1 MNNISV
7 LFFCVLG
14 YNLYMNDTR
23 SKDSGTDQF
32 SAAAIIYVSAVY
44 ALHPL
49 IMHKGY
55 FDITEAKA
63 AFYTGITAA
72 YILSLVMLAVCGER
86 IYFSKPGK
94 AVTCLWIYFAVYT
107 VSSLAFGNGREVFI
121 AADNRYQGIG
131 MTLLYAVSVYLISKS
146 YIWKDRR
153 SGFVFY
159 SAAAA
164 LLINGIFGIM
174 NYYGVDPFGLYRH
187 MSVFESRKFF
197 SGIGN
202 VDFISAYLS
211 LFIPVFVF
219 ITVSEFKELKRWEKT
234 LYITACIIGFAALP
248 ISSSSVYIGLGCSA
262 ILFPLLSVKLKTGRC
277 PRIYTVILV
286 ILLIVF
292 LAALVL
298 YNTAFREA
306 GGIAGKYLVIDS
318 DWGSDRGK
326 IWAHV
331 LNMFREFAPLQKLI
345 GGGSGCIA
353 AYDKN
358 LRIFP
363 DAILDS
369 AHNEYLNILVNSG
382 ILGLTA
388 CLGFLL
394 FCILKALKSQNAYKY
409 ALLLGMLSY
418 MAQAAVNIAQPMTT
432 PLFVTAAALI
442 TAEDH

>member
-1 MNNISV
+1 MNNI
-7 LFFCVLG
+7 
-14 YNLYMNDTR
+14 R
-23 SKDSGTDQF
+23 SQKSATDCYTV
-32 SAAAIIYVSAVY
+32 AALLYVSAVF

-49 IMHKGY
+49 IMHNGY

-63 AFYTGITAA
+63 AFYTGITAI

-86 IYFSKPGK
+86 IHFSKPGI

-131 MTLLYAVSVYLISKS
+131 MTLLYALSVYLISNS
-146 YIWKDRR
+146 CIWKDSR
-153 SGFVFY
+153 SGSVFY
-159 SAAAA
+159 YAAAA
-164 LLINGIFGIM
+164 LLVNGIFGIM
-174 NYYGVDPFGLYRH
+174 NYHGIDPFGLYRH

-202 VDFISAYLS
+202 VDFISAYFS
-211 LFIPVFVF
+211 LFIPALVF
-219 ITVSEFKELKRWEKT
+219 ITVSKFKELKRWEKT
-234 LYITACIIGFAALP
+234 LYIAACIAGIAALP
-248 ISSSSVYIGLGCSA
+248 TASSSVYIGLGSSA

-292 LAALVL
+292 LAAFVL
-298 YNTAFREA
+298 FNTAYREA

-331 LNMFREFAPLQKLI
+331 FNMFREFA
-345 GGGSGCIA
+345 
-353 AYDKN
+353 
-358 LRIFP
+358 RIFP

-382 ILGLTA
+382 ILGLAA
-388 CLGFLL
+388 CLGFLI
-394 FCILKALKSQNAYKY
+394 FCILNALKSQNAYKY
-409 ALLLGMLSY
+409 ALLLGVLSY

>member
-1 MNNISV
+1 MNNI
-7 LFFCVLG
+7 
-14 YNLYMNDTR
+14 R
-23 SKDSGTDQF
+23 SQKSATDCYTV
-32 SAAAIIYVSAVY
+32 AALLYVSAVF

-49 IMHKGY
+49 IMHNGY

-63 AFYTGITAA
+63 AFYTGITAI

-86 IYFSKPGK
+86 IHFSKPGI

-107 VSSLAFGNGREVFI
+107 VSSLALGNGREVFI

-131 MTLLYAVSVYLISKS
+131 MTLLYALSVYLISNS
-146 YIWKDRR
+146 CIWKDSR
-153 SGFVFY
+153 SG
-159 SAAAA
+159 
-164 LLINGIFGIM
+164 
-174 NYYGVDPFGLYRH
+174 
-187 MSVFESRKFF
+187 SVFF

-202 VDFISAYLS
+202 VDFISAYFS
-211 LFIPVFVF
+211 LFIPALVF
-219 ITVSEFKELKRWEKT
+219 ITASKFKELKRWEKT
-234 LYITACIIGFAALP
+234 LYIAACIAGIAALP
-248 ISSSSVYIGLGCSA
+248 TASSSVYIGLGSSA

-292 LAALVL
+292 LAAFVL
-298 YNTAFREA
+298 FNTAYREA

-331 LNMFREFAPLQKLI
+331 FNMFREFTPLRKLI

-353 AYDKN
+353 AYDKD

-388 CLGFLL
+388 CFGFLI
-394 FCILKALKSQNAYKY
+394 FSILNALKSQNAYKY

-442 TAEDH
+442 AAEDH

>member
-1 MNNISV
+1 M
-7 LFFCVLG
+7 
-14 YNLYMNDTR
+14 
-23 SKDSGTDQF
+23 
-32 SAAAIIYVSAVY
+32 
-44 ALHPL
+44 
-49 IMHKGY
+49 
-55 FDITEAKA
+55 
-63 AFYTGITAA
+63 
-72 YILSLVMLAVCGER
+72 
-86 IYFSKPGK
+86 
-94 AVTCLWIYFAVYT
+94 
-107 VSSLAFGNGREVFI
+107 
-121 AADNRYQGIG
+121 
-131 MTLLYAVSVYLISKS
+131 
-146 YIWKDRR
+146 
-153 SGFVFY
+153 
-159 SAAAA
+159 
-164 LLINGIFGIM
+164 
-174 NYYGVDPFGLYRH
+174 
-187 MSVFESRKFF
+187 
-197 SGIGN
+197 
-202 VDFISAYLS
+202 
-211 LFIPVFVF
+211 
-219 ITVSEFKELKRWEKT
+219 KRWEKT

-298 YNTAFREA
+298 FNTACRGA

-326 IWAHV
+326 IWVHV
-331 LNMFREFAPLQKLI
+331 LNMFREFTPLRKLI

-409 ALLLGMLSY
+409 SLLLGMLSY

>member
-1 MNNISV
+1 MNNI
-7 LFFCVLG
+7 
-14 YNLYMNDTR
+14 R
-23 SKDSGTDQF
+23 SQNSATDCYTV
-32 SAAAIIYVSAVY
+32 AALLYVSAVF

-49 IMHKGY
+49 IMHNGY

-63 AFYTGITAA
+63 AFYTGITAT

-86 IYFSKPGK
+86 IHFSKPGI

-131 MTLLYAVSVYLISKS
+131 MTLLYAFSVYLISKS
-146 YIWKDRR
+146 YIWKDTR
-153 SGFVFY
+153 SEFVFY

-164 LLINGIFGIM
+164 LLVNGIFGIM
-174 NYYGVDPFGLYRH
+174 NYHGIDLFGLYRH

-202 VDFISAYLS
+202 VDFISAYFS
-211 LFIPVFVF
+211 LFIPALVF
-219 ITVSEFKELKRWEKT
+219 ITVSKFKELKRWEKT
-234 LYITACIIGFAALP
+234 LYITACFAAIAALP
-248 ISSSSVYIGLGCSA
+248 AASSSVYIGLGCSA
-262 ILFPLLSVKLKTGRC
+262 ILFPLLSVKLKTGHC
-277 PRIYTVILV
+277 PRLYTVILV

-292 LAALVL
+292 LAAFVL
-298 YNTAFREA
+298 FNTAYREA

-331 LNMFREFAPLQKLI
+331 FNMFREFAPLRKLI

-353 AYDKN
+353 AYDKD

-388 CLGFLL
+388 CFGFLI
-394 FCILKALKSQNAYKY
+394 FSILNALKSQNAYKY

-442 TAEDH
+442 AAEDH

>member
-1 MNNISV
+1 MNS
-7 LFFCVLG
+7 
-14 YNLYMNDTR
+14 TR
-23 SKDSGTDQF
+23 SKKTGADLF
-32 SAAAIIYVSAVY
+32 SAAAILYVSVVF

-49 IMHKGY
+49 IMHNGY

-63 AFYTGITAA
+63 AFYTGITAT

-86 IYFSKPGK
+86 ICFSKPGK
-94 AVTCLWIYFAVYT
+94 AVTYLWIYFAVYT
-107 VSSLAFGNGREVFI
+107 ASSLAFGNGREVFI
-121 AADNRYQGIG
+121 AADNRYHGIG
-131 MTLLYAVSVYLISKS
+131 MTLLYALSVYLLSKS

-174 NYYGVDPFGLYRH
+174 NYHGIDPFGLYRH

-202 VDFISAYLS
+202 VDFISAYFS
-211 LFIPVFVF
+211 LFIPALVF
-219 ITVSEFKELKRWEKT
+219 ITVSKFKELKSWEKT
-234 LYITACIIGFAALP
+234 LYITACFAGIAALP
-248 ISSSSVYIGLGCSA
+248 VSSSSVYIGLVCSA
-262 ILFPLLSVKLKTGRC
+262 ILFPLLSGKLKTGRC

-292 LAALVL
+292 LAAFVL
-298 YNTAFREA
+298 FNTAYREA
-306 GGIAGKYLVIDS
+306 GGNAGKYLVVDS

-331 LNMFREFAPLQKLI
+331 FNMFREFSPLRKLI

-353 AYDKN
+353 VYDKN

-382 ILGLTA
+382 ILGLAA
-388 CLGFLL
+388 CLGFL
-394 FCILKALKSQNAYKY
+394 FFSILNALKSQNAYKY
-409 ALLLGMLSY
+409 ALLLGVLSY

>member
-1 MNNISV
+1 MNNI
-7 LFFCVLG
+7 C
-14 YNLYMNDTR
+14 
-23 SKDSGTDQF
+23 SKKSATDCYTV
-32 SAAAIIYVSAVY
+32 AALLYVSAVF

-49 IMHKGY
+49 IMHNGY

-63 AFYTGITAA
+63 VFYTGITAA

-131 MTLLYAVSVYLISKS
+131 MTLLYAISVYLISKS
-146 YIWKDRR
+146 YIWEDRR
-153 SGFVFY
+153 SGSVFY
-159 SAAAA
+159 AAAAA
-164 LLINGIFGIM
+164 LLINGIFGIL
-174 NYYGVDPFGLYRH
+174 NYYGIDPFGLYRH

-202 VDFISAYLS
+202 VDFISAYFS
-211 LFIPVFVF
+211 LFIPALVF
-219 ITVSEFKELKRWEKT
+219 ITVSKFKELKRWEKT
-234 LYITACIIGFAALP
+234 LYVTACFAGIAALP
-248 ISSSSVYIGLGCSA
+248 ASSSSVYIGLGFSA
-262 ILFPLLSVKLKTGRC
+262 ILFPLLSEKLKTGRC
-277 PRIYTVILV
+277 PRVYTVILV
-286 ILLIVF
+286 FLLIVF
-292 LAALVL
+292 LAAFVL
-298 YNTAFREA
+298 FNTAFREA

-331 LNMFREFAPLQKLI
+331 FNMFREFTPLQKLI

-388 CLGFLL
+388 CLGFLI
-394 FCILKALKSQNAYKY
+394 FCILNALKSRNAYRY

-442 TAEDH
+442 TAEDHLFEGVVAFS

>member
-1 MNNISV
+1 MNNI
-7 LFFCVLG
+7 
-14 YNLYMNDTR
+14 R
-23 SKDSGTDQF
+23 SQKSATDCYTV
-32 SAAAIIYVSAVY
+32 AALLYVSAVF

-49 IMHKGY
+49 IMHNGY

-63 AFYTGITAA
+63 AFYTGITAT
-72 YILSLVMLAVCGER
+72 YILSFVMLAVCGER
-86 IYFSKPGK
+86 IHFSKPGI

-131 MTLLYAVSVYLISKS
+131 MTLLYAFSVYLISKS
-146 YIWKDRR
+146 YIWKDTR
-153 SGFVFY
+153 SEFVFY

-164 LLINGIFGIM
+164 LLVNGIFGIM
-174 NYYGVDPFGLYRH
+174 NYHGIDLFGLYRH

-202 VDFISAYLS
+202 VDFISAYFS
-211 LFIPVFVF
+211 LFIPALVF
-219 ITVSEFKELKRWEKT
+219 ITASKFKELKRWEKT
-234 LYITACIIGFAALP
+234 LYIAACIAGIAALP
-248 ISSSSVYIGLGCSA
+248 TASSSVYIGLGSSA

-277 PRIYTVILV
+277 PRIYT
-286 ILLIVF
+286 
-292 LAALVL
+292 
-298 YNTAFREA
+298 
-306 GGIAGKYLVIDS
+306 DS

-331 LNMFREFAPLQKLI
+331 FNMFREFTPLRKLI

-353 AYDKN
+353 AYDKD

-388 CLGFLL
+388 CFGFLI
-394 FCILKALKSQNAYKY
+394 FSILNALKSQNAYKY

-442 TAEDH
+442 AAEDH

>member
-1 MNNISV
+1 MNNI
-7 LFFCVLG
+7 
-14 YNLYMNDTR
+14 R
-23 SKDSGTDQF
+23 SQKSATDCYTV
-32 SAAAIIYVSAVY
+32 AALLYVSAVF

-49 IMHKGY
+49 IMHNGY

-63 AFYTGITAA
+63 AFYTGITAI

-86 IYFSKPGK
+86 VSFSKPGK
-94 AVTCLWIYFAVYT
+94 AVTCLWIYLAVYT

-131 MTLLYAVSVYLISKS
+131 MTLLYAFSVYLISKS
-146 YIWKDRR
+146 YIWKDTR
-153 SGFVFY
+153 SEFVFY

-174 NYYGVDPFGLYRH
+174 NYHGIDPFGLYRH

-202 VDFISAYLS
+202 VDFISAYFS
-211 LFIPVFVF
+211 LFIPALVF
-219 ITVSEFKELKRWEKT
+219 ITVSKFKELKSWEKT
-234 LYITACIIGFAALP
+234 LYIAACIAGIAALP
-248 ISSSSVYIGLGCSA
+248 TASSSVYIGLGSSA

-292 LAALVL
+292 LAAFVL
-298 YNTAFREA
+298 FNTAYREA

-331 LNMFREFAPLQKLI
+331 FNMFREFTPLRKLI

-353 AYDKN
+353 VYDKN

-388 CLGFLL
+388 CLGFLIS
-394 FCILKALKSQNAYKY
+394 CILDALESQNAYKY